1 METSLIRTKD
11 NTLIVSIAGKGK
23 FEIPNCSDEFF
34 RKVDSLRYDYDKIK
48 KLIKNK
54 NKNEEK

>member
-23 FEIPNCSDEFF
+23 FEVPNCSDEFF
-34 RKVDSLRYDYDKIK
+34 RKVDSLRYDYEKIK
-48 KLIKNK
+48 KLIKNQK
-54 NKNEEK
+54 QK

>member
-1 METSLIRTKD
+1 METCLIRTKE
-11 NTLIVSIAGKGK
+11 NTLIISIAGKGR
-23 FEIPNCSDEFF
+23 FEVPNCSDELF

-48 KLIKNK
+48 ELIKNQ

>member
-23 FEIPNCSDEFF
+23 FEVPNCSDEFF

-48 KLIKNK
+48 KLIKK
-54 NKNEEK
+54 SKQK

>member
-1 METSLIRTKD
+1 METSLIRTKE

-23 FEIPNCSDEFF
+23 FEVPNCSDEFF

-48 KLIKNK
+48 KLIKK
-54 NKNEEK
+54 SKQK

>member
-1 METSLIRTKD
+1 METCLIRTQD

-23 FEIPNCSDEFF
+23 FEVPNCSDEFF
-34 RKVDSLRYDYDKIK
+34 RKVDSLRYDYEKIK
-48 KLIKNK
+48 ELIKNQ

>member
-1 METSLIRTKD
+1 METCLIRTKE

-23 FEIPNCSDEFF
+23 FEVPNCSDEFF
-34 RKVDSLRYDYDKIK
+34 RKVDSLRYDYEKIK
-48 KLIKNK
+48 ELIKNQ

>member
-11 NTLIVSIAGKGK
+11 NTLIISIAGKGK
-23 FEIPNCSDEFF
+23 FEVPNCSYEFL

-48 KLIKNK
+48 ELIKNQ

>member
-1 METSLIRTKD
+1 METCLIRTKD
-11 NTLIVSIAGKGK
+11 NTLIVSIACKGR
-23 FEIPNCSDEFF
+23 FEVPNCSDEFF

-48 KLIKNK
+48 KLIKNQ

>member
-1 METSLIRTKD
+1 METCLIRTKD
-11 NTLIVSIAGKGK
+11 NTLIVSISGKWK
-23 FEIPNCSDEFF
+23 FEVPNCSDEFF

-48 KLIKNK
+48 KLIKNQ